1 MSLLVALREAAANRS
16 TASRYTSLNG
26 LLYLASGG
34 LLIAWPGVIQTLLG
48 DAPLQG
54 HEAALVRVLG
64 MALAVIGW
72 LYVFG
77 GRSGGRQV
85 VAASVLDRVV
95 LVPLVLVPTAIAG
108 VFPHTLWTFAT
119 LDPALG
125 LGAWW
130 LLSREAPGRR
140 GKTESPSLAGP

>member
-1 MSLLVALREAAANRS
+1 MSLLAALREAPAHRFAAS
-16 TASRYTSLNG
+16 KYTSLNG
-26 LLYLASGG
+26 LLYLANGG
-34 LLIAWPGVIQTLLG
+34 LLIAWPGVVQAVLR
-48 DAPLQG
+48 DAPFQG

-85 VAASVLDRVV
+85 VAASVLDRLI
-95 LVPLVLVPTAIAG
+95 LVPLVLVPTALAG
-108 VFPHTLWTFAT
+108 VFPHTMIAFAI
-119 LDPALG
+119 LDPALA

-130 LLSREAPGRR
+130 LLAGEARKQSSAGR
-140 GKTESPSLAGP
+140 

>member
-1 MSLLVALREAAANRS
+1 MSLPAAQREAPAHGS
-16 TASRYTSLNG
+16 TASKYTSLNG

-34 LLIAWPGVIQTLLG
+34 LLMAWPGVIQTVLG
-48 DAPLQG
+48 DEPFQG

-72 LYVFG
+72 LYFFG

-85 VAASVLDRVV
+85 VAASVLDRLI
-95 LVPLVLVPTAIAG
+95 LVPLVLVPTALAG
-108 VFPHTLWTFAT
+108 VFPHTMIGFAI
-119 LDPALG
+119 LDPALA

-130 LLSREAPGRR
+130 LLARN
-140 GKTESPSLAGP
+140 TPSTT

>member
-1 MSLLVALREAAANRS
+1 MSLLAALQETSTHRS
-16 TASRYTSLNG
+16 TASKYTSLNG

-34 LLIAWPGVIQTLLG
+34 LLIAWPGVIQALLG
-48 DAPLQG
+48 DAPFQG

-72 LYVFG
+72 LYFFG

-85 VAASVLDRVV
+85 VAASVLDRLI
-95 LVPLVLVPTAIAG
+95 LVPLVLVPTALAG
-108 VFPHTLWTFAT
+108 VFPHTMIGFAI
-119 LDPALG
+119 LDPVLA

-130 LLSREAPGRR
+130 LLVRDASTG
-140 GKTESPSLAGP
+140 T

>member
-34 LLIAWPGVIQTLLG
+34 LLIAWPGVVQTLLG
-48 DAPLQG
+48 DAPFQG

-72 LYVFG
+72 LYFFG

-85 VAASVLDRVV
+85 VAASVLDRLI
-95 LVPLVLVPTAIAG
+95 LVPLVLVPTALAG
-108 VFPHTLWTFAT
+108 VFPHTMLSFAI
-119 LDPALG
+119 LDPALA

-130 LLSREAPGRR
+130 LLARDAPS
-140 GKTESPSLAGP
+140 KP

>member
-1 MSLLVALREAAANRS
+1 MSLLAALREAPTHRS
-16 TASRYTSLNG
+16 TAAKYTSFNG

-34 LLIAWPGVIQTLLG
+34 LLIAWPDVVQTVLG
-48 DAPLQG
+48 DAPFQG

-72 LYVFG
+72 LYFFG

-85 VAASVLDRVV
+85 VAASVLDRLI
-95 LVPLVLVPTAIAG
+95 LVPLVLVPTALAG
-108 VFPHTLWTFAT
+108 VFPHTMISFAI
-119 LDPALG
+119 LDPLLA

-130 LLSREAPGRR
+130 LLARDAPKEANG
-140 GKTESPSLAGP
+140 SL

>member
-1 MSLLVALREAAANRS
+1 MSLLAALREAPAQHSAAS
-16 TASRYTSLNG
+16 KYTALNG

-34 LLIAWPGVIQTLLG
+34 LLIAWPGVVQAVLR
-48 DAPLQG
+48 DAPFQG

-85 VAASVLDRVV
+85 VAATVLDRVV
-95 LVPLVLVPTAIAG
+95 LVPLVLVPTALAG
-108 VFPHTLWTFAT
+108 AFPHTMISFAI

-130 LLSREAPGRR
+130 LLSREERVQRTDPGTPPDVPR
-140 GKTESPSLAGP
+140 

>member
-1 MSLLVALREAAANRS
+1 MSLLAALRETPTHRS
-16 TASRYTSLNG
+16 TASKYTSLNG

-34 LLIAWPGVIQTLLG
+34 LLIARPGVVQTLLL
-48 DAPLQG
+48 DAPFQG

-72 LYVFG
+72 LYFFG

-85 VAASVLDRVV
+85 VAASVLDRLI
-95 LVPLVLVPTAIAG
+95 LVPLVLVPTALAG
-108 VFPHTLWTFAT
+108 VFPHTMIGFAI
-119 LDPALG
+119 LDPALA

-130 LLSREAPGRR
+130 LLAREKGPRPG
-140 GKTESPSLAGP
+140 GAFPG